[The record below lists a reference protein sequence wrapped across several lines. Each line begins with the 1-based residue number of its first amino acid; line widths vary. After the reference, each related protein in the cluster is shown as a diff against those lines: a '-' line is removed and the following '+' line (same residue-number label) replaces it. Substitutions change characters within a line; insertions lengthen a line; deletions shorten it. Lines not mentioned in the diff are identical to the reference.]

1 MDDQS
6 NGQKNK
12 GGLVAAL
19 RRPSVYSETDY
30 FNRPSTASHLMF
42 LKKAAI

>member
-1 MDDQS
+1 MDYHP